1 MQVRFVPY
9 KDIDKKKW
17 DECIATSEN
26 RLIYAQ
32 SFYLDAMAGVWDA
45 LIADDYKAVMPLPY
59 RKKFAIKYLYEPP
72 FIQQLGVFFKGEI
85 SPETY
90 LLFEEQLLEKYKFGE
105 ITLNYKN
112 ADAAWKSAV
121 KRRSNFILDLNKS
134 YEELCNNYLPAFTKS
149 LRRIK
154 KFQLRY
160 SVSNNFSA
168 AIDHYKKNYG
178 KLLPDFG
185 KPAYEGLKKICS
197 HLHSEGQLFVR
208 EVYSDNNKLLAGVVL
223 MNDANRLYN
232 IISFITEKGK
242 KLEANYC
249 MYDQIIQEF
258 SGKKYLLDLEGSDVK
273 GVSDFYKKMNPVNQ
287 PFLFLRF
294 NNLHPLIK
302 LIKP

>member
-17 DECIATSEN
+17 DECIALSEN

-32 SFYLDAMAGVWDA
+32 SFYLDAMAESWDA
-45 LIADDYKAVMPLPY
+45 LVTDDYKAVMPLPY
-59 RKKFAIKYLYEPP
+59 KKKFTIKYLYEPP
-72 FIQQLGVFFKGEI
+72 FIQQLGVFFTDKI
-85 SPETY
+85 SQEDY
-90 LLFEEQLLEKYKFGE
+90 RLFEEQLLKKYKFGE

-112 ADAAWKSAV
+112 VHAAWNSTT
-121 KRRSNFILDLNKS
+121 KRRSNFILDLNRP
-134 YEELCNNYLPAFTKS
+134 YEELYNNYLPAFTKS

-160 SVSNNFSA
+160 SAGNDYNAV
-168 AIDHYKKNYG
+168 IDQYEKNYG

-185 KPAYEGLKKICS
+185 KRAYKGLKKICS
-197 HLHSEGQLFVR
+197 RLHSEGQLFVR
-208 EVYSDNNKLLAGVVL
+208 EIYSEDSKLLAGVVL

-232 IISFITEKGK
+232 IISFITAEGK

-258 SGKKYLLDLEGSDVK
+258 SGKVYLLDLEGSDVK

-287 PFLFLRF
+287 SFLFLRF

>member
-17 DECIATSEN
+17 DECIRLSEN

-32 SFYLDAMAGVWDA
+32 SFYLDAMAEAWDA
-45 LIADDYKAVMPLPY
+45 LIADDYKAVMPLPC
-59 RKKFAIKYLYEPP
+59 RKKFTIKYLYEPP
-72 FIQQLGVFFKGEI
+72 FIQQLGVFFTNEI
-85 SPETY
+85 SPVTY
-90 LLFEEQLLEKYKFGE
+90 KLFEEQLLKKYKFGE

-112 ADAAWKSAV
+112 ADAAWNSAI
-121 KRRSNFILDLNKS
+121 KRRSNFILDLNKP
-134 YEELCNNYLPAFTKS
+134 YEELYNNYLPAFTKS

-154 KFQLRY
+154 KFQLQY
-160 SVSNNFSA
+160 SVSDDYNA

-197 HLHSEGQLFVR
+197 RLHPEGQLFVR
-208 EVYSDNNKLLAGVVL
+208 EVYSEDSNLLAGVVL
-223 MNDANRLYN
+223 LSDANRLYN
-232 IISFITEKGK
+232 IISFITAEGK

-249 MYDQIIQEF
+249 MYDEIIREF
-258 SGKKYLLDLEGSDVK
+258 SAKGYLLDLEGSDVK

-287 PFLFLRF
+287 SFLFLRF